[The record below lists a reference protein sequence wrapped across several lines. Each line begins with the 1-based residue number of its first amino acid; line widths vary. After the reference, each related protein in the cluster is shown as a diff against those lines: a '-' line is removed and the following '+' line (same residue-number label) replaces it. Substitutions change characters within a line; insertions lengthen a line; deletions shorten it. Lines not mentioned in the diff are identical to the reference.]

1 MGQPV
6 VHFEIIGEDPD
17 RLCGYHGDL
26 SGWSFDAPSPVA
38 REV

>member
-6 VHFEIIGEDPD
+6 MHFEIIGEDPD
-17 RLCGYHGDL
+17 RLCGYYGDL
-26 SGWSFDAPSPVA
+26 FGWSFDTPSPVA